1 MGEGSMYRILKAID
15 SEGAERVPFQTIGP
29 SKETTANVMK
39 AQLTEALIAFPI
51 RALTVHRSQQGFKG
65 HHSKSKPIIWIQG
78 HTNVT
83 SGTVLDTVLCGSKK
97 KKIHLK

>member
-1 MGEGSMYRILKAID
+1 
-15 SEGAERVPFQTIGP
+15 
-29 SKETTANVMK
+29 MK

-97 KKIHLK
+97 KNSFKIMLFGSSVVKEQCYYVIGNKPLFAKLSQ